1 MSLFAITSA
10 FSEDNVTAISS
21 NQLIPLNDKI
31 IANLI
36 RSPNTQTKSL
46 NLASSSFLHSLSA
59 YKYSY
64 SLLLTSSSNH
74 LASPHSQRAH
84 KSQVILFLSLKH
96 KHTQM
101 YKQTHQFCFQMLVV
115 HYVSFTLNSLFLFPK
130 SCSPKPID

>member
-46 NLASSSFLHSLSA
+46 NLASSFLHSLSA

-96 KHTQM
+96 KHTH
-101 YKQTHQFCFQMLVV
+101 KCI
-115 HYVSFTLNSLFLFPK
+115 N
-130 SCSPKPID
+130 KPTIFAFKC

>member
-1 MSLFAITSA
+1 MSLFATASA
-10 FSEDNVTAISS
+10 FSEDTVTAIDS

-46 NLASSSFLHSLSA
+46 NVASSSFLHSLSA

-64 SLLLTSSSNH
+64 SLHLTFLIKPFS
-74 LASPHSQRAH
+74 LPTFTKAH

-101 YKQTHQFCFQMLVV
+101 YKQTHHFAFKC
-115 HYVSFTLNSLFLFPK
+115 
-130 SCSPKPID
+130 